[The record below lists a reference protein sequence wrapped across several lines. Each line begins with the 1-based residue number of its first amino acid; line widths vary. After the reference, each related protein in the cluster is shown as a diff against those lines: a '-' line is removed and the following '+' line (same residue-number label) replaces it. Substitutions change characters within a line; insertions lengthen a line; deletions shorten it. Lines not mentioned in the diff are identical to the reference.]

1 MDRLLR
7 YFLGQFIRRGT
18 MTFTA
23 ASGAKFTCGDGTGR
37 PVSARFL
44 TERTQRR
51 ILLNPELALGE
62 AYMDGTFVVENGS
75 IADALAILLDQPEM
89 VPRWAKLQWWLRYF
103 SRHARQF
110 NWRGRARN
118 NVAHH
123 YDLDGRL
130 YSLFL
135 DADKQYS
142 CAYFETP
149 DTTLDD
155 AQLAKKR
162 HLAAKLLIGR
172 GNRVLDIGSGWG
184 GLGLY
189 LAEMTGADVT
199 GITLSSEQLQASN
212 ARAAEKNLTGS
223 ARFLLSDYRDI
234 AGPFDRIVSVGM
246 FEHVGIDFYETF
258 FRRCAELLSDDGVM
272 VLHSIGRST
281 GPDVTSPWITKYI
294 FPGGYIPA
302 LSEVIPAIEKAGL
315 LVCDI
320 EILRLHYA
328 ETLKAWRDRFMA
340 RREEAVRLYDERFAR
355 MWEFYLAAS
364 EMSFRKQNLMNFQI
378 QLTKRQGIV
387 PMTRDYIT
395 AGRSEAA
402 RDGTRASGRGC
413 SWRANRPRR
422 IAVASV
428 PQAVSRGIRRTN
440 QRRTGELGAH
450 RSKQLIVAGHGTQF
464 RARNLFHR
472 VDQHRQPQ
480 ALAACRSPSL
490 DLLTHRL
497 SFRSV
502 ATGNSKIAGPF
513 PIS

>member
-7 YFLGQFIRRGT
+7 YFLSKFIRRGT

-37 PVSARFL
+37 PVEVRFL
-44 TERTQRR
+44 SERIQRR

-62 AYMDGTFVVENGS
+62 AYMDSTFVVENGS
-75 IADALAILLDQPEM
+75 IADALEILLGQPDM
-89 VPRWAKLQWWLRYF
+89 LPRWAGLQWWLRYF
-103 SRHARQF
+103 GRHIAQF
-110 NWRGRARN
+110 NWRGRARD

-135 DADKQYS
+135 DADRQYS
-142 CAYFETP
+142 CAYFDTP

-162 HLAAKLLIGR
+162 HLAAKLLIEP

-199 GITLSSEQLQASN
+199 GITLSTEQLQAAN
-212 ARAAEKNLTGS
+212 ARAMEKRLAGS
-223 ARFLLSDYRDI
+223 ARFLLSDYRDTP
-234 AGPFDRIVSVGM
+234 GLFDRIVSVGM
-246 FEHVGIDFYETF
+246 FEHVGVGFYEKF

-272 VLHSIGRST
+272 MLHSIGRST

-302 LSEVIPAIEKAGL
+302 VSEVIPAIERAGL

-328 ETLKAWRDRFMA
+328 ETLKTWRERFMA

-355 MWEFYLAAS
+355 MWEFYLAGS

-378 QLTKRQGIV
+378 QLTKRQGVV
-387 PMTRDYIT
+387 PITRDYI
-395 AGRSEAA
+395 AAEEAKL
-402 RDGTRASGRGC
+402 
-413 SWRANRPRR
+413 
-422 IAVASV
+422 
-428 PQAVSRGIRRTN
+428 RGIESR
-440 QRRTGELGAH
+440 
-450 RSKQLIVAGHGTQF
+450 
-464 RARNLFHR
+464 
-472 VDQHRQPQ
+472 RQP
-480 ALAACRSPSL
+480 
-490 DLLTHRL
+490 RL
-497 SFRSV
+497 QM
-502 ATGNSKIAGPF
+502 AGE
-513 PIS
+513 